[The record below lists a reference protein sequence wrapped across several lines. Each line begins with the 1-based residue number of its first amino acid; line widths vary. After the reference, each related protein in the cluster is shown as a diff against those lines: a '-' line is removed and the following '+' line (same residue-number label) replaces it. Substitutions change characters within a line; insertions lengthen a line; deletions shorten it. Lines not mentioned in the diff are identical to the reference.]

1 MSEISIAIKS
11 LSKSYIMGKIAVPA
25 LHGINLTIKKGEFV
39 SIIGP
44 SGSGKSTLLHL
55 LGGLDHATSGSI
67 EIDGRTLNKMSD
79 KEISEFRNQ
88 KIGFVFQDFNLL
100 DNLTV
105 EENIGLP
112 LLIQSGKSKLT
123 EEQQTA
129 VDQILADLELTHRA
143 KHRPTEISGGQKQ
156 RTAIGR
162 ALINNPEI
170 ILADEPTGN
179 LDTQTGKQIINLL
192 QTMHRKR
199 NITLIII
206 THDHNVADEADR
218 IVKIQD
224 GHLTNASSSK
234 KFTH

>member
-105 EENIGLP
+105 EENIALP

-123 EEQQTA
+123 EEQQKA
-129 VDQILADLELTHRA
+129 VAIKNEIVATDKAIDKLVYELYGLTEE
-143 KHRPTEISGGQKQ
+143 EIS
-156 RTAIGR
+156 
-162 ALINNPEI
+162 
-170 ILADEPTGN
+170 
-179 LDTQTGKQIINLL
+179 
-192 QTMHRKR
+192 
-199 NITLIII
+199 
-206 THDHNVADEADR
+206 
-218 IVKIQD
+218 IVE
-224 GHLTNASSSK
+224 NS
-234 KFTH
+234 